1 LTDRDGSVHLKWVN
15 INLFRRK
22 ARATGGPC
30 LNHSRVGDGMAVTA
44 YEVRY
49 RQSMFMLVVILVI
62 LGFASWAMILFI

>member
-1 LTDRDGSVHLKWVN
+1 
-15 INLFRRK
+15 
-22 ARATGGPC
+22 
-30 LNHSRVGDGMAVTA
+30 MAVTA